1 MPTGGGAPERVSRT
15 AKWRRAARSALRPA
29 FGLAFIT
36 PLVFAGAVGATP
48 RSSTA
53 LPLRNSAVTHLASV
67 HTPGHSSGPSVVA
80 VRRPQPN
87 LHVAAGAPSA
97 PPAAVVYA
105 PGTLGIPKTALAAY
119 RNAEQQMAVAAPD
132 CGVSWNLL
140 AGIGRIESGHA
151 NGGATD
157 ARGNALQPIYGPALD
172 GTLPGNEVIVA
183 SSAPGRVV
191 YARALGPMQFLP
203 GTWSRYAADGDG
215 DGRADPQ
222 NIYDATLAAARY
234 LCSGGLNLREQS
246 QVLTAILRYNNSMAY
261 AENVM
266 GWAAAY
272 ATGVAPVDLP
282 PIVGPAPPIAD
293 LHLEHL
299 EHPEGLGPE
308 SLSLHGMSR
317 LDHPAESSLIDLGQP
332 SLETQLANLP
342 WLPPWMT
349 ANEPQQQP
357 LPRPSAAC
365 RMICL
370 EPQAVPGPEAAP
382 NGFPPAP
389 MAPNGFPPAPM
400 APNGLPPAPM
410 APNGLPPAPFAPP
423 DAPPAP
429 PAPMPAY
436 AVAPAPPDVPGAP
449 PSPAPAGTPQNGPQ
463 AVPPA

>member
-1 MPTGGGAPERVSRT
+1 
-15 AKWRRAARSALRPA
+15 LRPA
-29 FGLAFIT
+29 FGLTFIT

-48 RSSTA
+48 RSPSTT
-53 LPLRNSAVTHLASV
+53 LPLRSAAVTPLAASV
-67 HTPGHSSGPSVVA
+67 NTSSSGRSSGPAVVA
-80 VRRPQPN
+80 VPRPQTN
-87 LHVAAGAPSA
+87 LRVAAGAPSA

-105 PGTLGIPKTALAAY
+105 PGTLGIPSTALAAY
-119 RNAEQQMAVAAPD
+119 RNAEQQMSVAAPE
-132 CGVSWNLL
+132 CGISWNLL

-157 ARGNALQPIYGPALD
+157 ARGNVLQPIYGPALD

-183 SSAPGRVV
+183 SNAPGRVV

-222 NIYDATLAAARY
+222 NVYDATLAAARY
-234 LCSGGLNLREQS
+234 LCSGGMNLREQS

-308 SLSLHGMSR
+308 SLSLHGMSPVE
-317 LDHPAESSLIDLGQP
+317 HPAESSLIDLGQP
-332 SLETQLANLP
+332 SMETQLANLP

-349 ANEPQQQP
+349 NNQQQQQQQQ

-370 EPQAVPGPEAAP
+370 EPQAAP
-382 NGFPPAP
+382 SPAEP
-389 MAPNGFPPAPM
+389 
-400 APNGLPPAPM
+400 PNGLPPS
-410 APNGLPPAPFAPP
+410 PFAPP
-423 DAPPAP
+423 EAPPAP

-436 AVAPAPPDVPGAP
+436 AVPPAPPMAP
-449 PSPAPAGTPQNGPQ
+449 DPLAAPPAPALPGTPPGGPQ
-463 AVPPA
+463 ALPPA

>member
-1 MPTGGGAPERVSRT
+1 MLKGGGAGERVSRG
-15 AKWRRAARSALRPA
+15 AKVRRAARAALRPA
-29 FGLAFIT
+29 FGLMFIT

-48 RSSTA
+48 RSPSTS
-53 LPLRNSAVTHLASV
+53 LPLRNTAVTPLAASV
-67 HTPGHSSGPSVVA
+67 NTSSAGRSSGPAVVA
-80 VRRPQPN
+80 VHRPPAA
-87 LHVAAGAPSA
+87 LRVAAGAPSA

-105 PGTLGIPKTALAAY
+105 PGTLGIPQTALAAY
-119 RNAEQQMAVAAPD
+119 RNAEHQMSVAAPE

-157 ARGNALQPIYGPALD
+157 ARGNVLQPIYGPALD
-172 GTLPGNEVIVA
+172 GTLPGNEIIVA

-222 NIYDATLAAARY
+222 NVYDATLAAARY

-308 SLSLHGMSR
+308 SLALHGMSHVDR
-317 LDHPAESSLIDLGQP
+317 TAGSALIDLGQP
-332 SLETQLANLP
+332 SMETQLANLP
-342 WLPPWMT
+342 WLQPWMT
-349 ANEPQQQP
+349 SPEQQ

-370 EPQAVPGPEAAP
+370 EPQAAPAPAAAP
-382 NGFPPAP
+382 AP
-389 MAPNGFPPAPM
+389 
-400 APNGLPPAPM
+400 PNGLPPF
-410 APNGLPPAPFAPP
+410 PFAPP
-423 DAPPAP
+423 EAPPAA
-429 PAPMPAY
+429 PAPMPPY
-436 AVAPAPPDVPGAP
+436 AVAPLPPDSPDQ
-449 PSPAPAGTPQNGPQ
+449 PAPAQPAPVFPGIPPGGPQ
-463 AVPPA
+463 ALPPA

>member
-1 MPTGGGAPERVSRT
+1 MPTGGGEAEHLS
-15 AKWRRAARSALRPA
+15 RAARCRRAVRAAVRPA
-29 FGLAFIT
+29 FGLTFIT

-48 RSSTA
+48 RSPETS
-53 LPLRNSAVTHLASV
+53 LPLRSAAVTPLAAAVNTAPS
-67 HTPGHSSGPSVVA
+67 GRASGPSVVA
-80 VRRPQPN
+80 VQRKQPN

-119 RNAEQQMAVAAPD
+119 RNAEQQMAVAAPG
-132 CGVSWNLL
+132 CGISWNLL

-157 ARGNALQPIYGPALD
+157 VRGNVLQPIYGPSLD

-191 YARALGPMQFLP
+191 YARAIGPMQFLP

-222 NIYDATLAAARY
+222 NVYDATLAAARY
-234 LCSGGLNLREQS
+234 LCSGGLNLREHS

-282 PIVGPAPPIAD
+282 PIIGPAPPIAD

-308 SLSLHGMSR
+308 SLSMHGLS
-317 LDHPAESSLIDLGQP
+317 PVQETAGSSLIDLGQP
-332 SLETQLANLP
+332 GSEAAAANLP
-342 WLPPWMT
+342 WLTPWNNT
-349 ANEPQQQP
+349 EQQ

-370 EPQAVPGPEAAP
+370 EPQAAPGAPAAP
-382 NGFPPAP
+382 FGPPE
-389 MAPNGFPPAPM
+389 
-400 APNGLPPAPM
+400 
-410 APNGLPPAPFAPP
+410 
-423 DAPPAP
+423 APPAP
-429 PAPMPAY
+429 NAPMPAY
-436 AVAPAPPDVPGAP
+436 AVAPPEDPAALPPQASAVAASPDPAGAPSAPAAAPPE
-449 PSPAPAGTPQNGPQ
+449 GPQ
-463 AVPPA
+463 PVPPA